1 MCIRS
6 SVMILIMRWKISV
19 HEVEDKEFWNQ
30 EFQKDKTQQEYMER
44 YYEELLYLVQHYH
57 HYSVLGHMDLI
68 KRYDKAGSYPFLPLE
83 AIAIS
88 RNIWEPSWKK
98 PGWN

>member
-44 YYEELLYLVQHYH
+44 YYEELLYLV
-57 HYSVLGHMDLI
+57 
-68 KRYDKAGSYPFLPLE
+68 
-83 AIAIS
+83 
-88 RNIWEPSWKK
+88 
-98 PGWN
+98 